1 MRQANGTIKT
11 HTQIHITPKCIHRI
25 TKSMPYIN
33 FKNEILPFETIEM
46 DLESVMLCE
55 KRQTNTVC
63 FHLYVKFKKIKQM
76 NNKTETDSQI

>member
-1 MRQANGTIKT
+1 
-11 HTQIHITPKCIHRI
+11 
-25 TKSMPYIN
+25 MPYIN
-33 FKNEILPFETIEM
+33 FKNEILPFDTIEM

-76 NNKTETDSQI
+76 NKQNRNRFTNMTEGRRVGKG